1 MQIHVCS
8 LRAVQIKQ
16 HVWSDDAKNR
26 IKRAFEWVE
35 SIKLQLNYLCDTV
48 WQKPTGVDVHTVIS
62 SMPLIFGHWT
72 TTTLEERII
81 IIWSWPLADMR
92 TVTVLVLCC
101 AHEPPNADQWIR
113 SSPSEFLIVC
123 VGVCVCVCVYKEPTQ
138 GPTLKI
144 MLYSVTSGQKL
155 HKVTTIFMFL
165 LQFFRKCYII
175 GCLFWKNIKYFFK
188 HTVMHQSNIKR
199 HSHWSVLQ
207 KLQNA

>member
-72 TTTLEERII
+72 TTTTTLEERII

-123 VGVCVCVCVYKEPTQ
+123 VGVCVCVCIKNQ
-138 GPTLKI
+138 HRDQHLK
-144 MLYSVTSGQKL
+144 SCSTV
-155 HKVTTIFMFL
+155 L
-165 LQFFRKCYII
+165 LVVRSYTRWPRFSCFSCSSF
-175 GCLFWKNIKYFFK
+175 G
-188 HTVMHQSNIKR
+188 
-199 HSHWSVLQ
+199 
-207 KLQNA
+207 NAT